1 MLTDTYEL
9 INGVKIP
16 KLGFGTWLLDNEQA
30 ARAVKEALQAGYRHI
45 DTAEAY
51 ENEAGV
57 GRGIRESGIARDE
70 IFVTTKLHAEIK
82 DYDQAKLAI
91 AESLEKLGLDSIDL
105 MIIHSPKPWN
115 DFLGKERYFEGN
127 LAAWKALE
135 EAYEEGKLKAIG
147 VSNFE
152 TIDLENLINHGKIPP
167 MVNQVLAHIGNIPSE
182 VIEYSKKHDVLV
194 EAYSPFGHGDMFK
207 HEALKEIADKYG
219 VSVAQ
224 LAVRY
229 LLQLGL
235 LPLPKASSL
244 DHVRNNA
251 DVDFIIGD
259 SDIKRLDNFTKIEYS
274 KENKVFPVYQK

>member
-135 EAYEEGKLKAIG
+135 EAYEEGKLK
-147 VSNFE
+147 VSAGIPYFS
-152 TIDLENLINHGKIPP
+152 LICFMFMN
-167 MVNQVLAHIGNIPSE
+167 
-182 VIEYSKKHDVLV
+182 YS
-194 EAYSPFGHGDMFK
+194 YF
-207 HEALKEIADKYG
+207 
-219 VSVAQ
+219 
-224 LAVRY
+224 
-229 LLQLGL
+229 
-235 LPLPKASSL
+235 
-244 DHVRNNA
+244 
-251 DVDFIIGD
+251 
-259 SDIKRLDNFTKIEYS
+259 
-274 KENKVFPVYQK
+274 